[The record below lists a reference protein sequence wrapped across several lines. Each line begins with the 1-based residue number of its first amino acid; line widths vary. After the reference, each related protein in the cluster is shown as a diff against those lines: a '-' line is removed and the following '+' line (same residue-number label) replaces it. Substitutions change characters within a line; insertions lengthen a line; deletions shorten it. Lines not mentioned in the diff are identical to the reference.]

1 MEGLRADATAGT
13 KRQRNIPQG
22 TQESIEGC
30 PESILQLIAQKLSD
44 PDLVAVSFCTT
55 SLRKVANDEMSSRV
69 QEVLAHKSCEK
80 IVNNIKVSLNHYI
93 QVADK
98 WDVDTVKKCLEGA
111 IETTIGMKAFE
122 GVSRNLPRTISGR
135 YLMMRN
141 VMLCGQN
148 QGGEKIGKTEEECL
162 KVHILKGS
170 SIEYMTKRFGERVS
184 ANPQVWFRYAAGNGH
199 LEMVKY
205 LVEKFELTAGDVRSR
220 DNHALRCAA
229 ANGHI
234 EMVQYLVEKFELT
247 AEDARANDNVV
258 LRWAASNGHLEMV
271 QYLVEQ
277 FKLTAEDARANDNV
291 VLREV
296 AENGHIEMV
305 QYLVET
311 FELTAE
317 DARACVNYALRLS
330 AAKGQLEMVKY
341 LVEQFKLTA
350 DDARADDNFV
360 LRWAAEKG
368 HLEMVQYLVDQF
380 ELTAADV
387 TARDHE
393 IQRTAIKKQNQP
405 LLHFL
410 RTRFNM
416 TEEDLY
422 FASAAYE

>member
-1 MEGLRADATAGT
+1 
-13 KRQRNIPQG
+13 
-22 TQESIEGC
+22 
-30 PESILQLIAQKLSD
+30 
-44 PDLVAVSFCTT
+44 
-55 SLRKVANDEMSSRV
+55 MSSRV
-69 QEVLAHKSCEK
+69 QEVLAHKTGQK
-80 IVNNIKVSLNHYI
+80 IVKSVKDSVNFYKL
-93 QVADK
+93 VADK
-98 WDVDTVKKCLEGA
+98 WDLDTVKKCLAGT

-122 GVSRNLPRTISGR
+122 GVSSYLPRTISGR

-184 ANPQVWFRYAAGNGH
+184 ANPQVWFRYAAQNGH
-199 LEMVKY
+199 L
-205 LVEKFELTAGDVRSR
+205 
-220 DNHALRCAA
+220 
-229 ANGHI
+229 

-247 AEDARANDNVV
+247 ADDARADDNFA
-258 LRWAASNGHLEMV
+258 LRFAAENGQLETVKYLVDRFELTADDARFDDNYALREAAQNGQLETV

-277 FKLTAEDARANDNV
+277 FE
-291 VLREV
+291 
-296 AENGHIEMV
+296 
-305 QYLVET
+305 
-311 FELTAE
+311 
-317 DARACVNYALRLS
+317 
-330 AAKGQLEMVKY
+330 
-341 LVEQFKLTA
+341 LTA
-350 DDARADDNFV
+350 DDARADDNYA
-360 LRWAAEKG
+360 LRSAAENG

-416 TEEDLY
+416 TEADLY